1 MKTIIKKISQYN
13 YSSRN
18 GSKIEYLILHDTG
31 NFKDTAKNNAD
42 YFFGGN
48 RNASAHY
55 FVDET
60 SIYQVVEDGN
70 SAWHVGDGKGIN
82 GITNRNSIGIEMCN
96 SGGYIAKA
104 TVDIT
109 IELVRELMKKYNI
122 DINHVKRHYDAS
134 KKICPRSMS
143 DNSWALWNDFIKQLE
158 GISIVVEEKPSTA
171 SIKVNYCFE
180 FQKFYN
186 EVTRTSKPLKID
198 GVYGENTQ
206 NALDALLVY
215 IKQSKKY
222 KYCLEFQNFY
232 NEVTQTKSP
241 LICDG
246 VWGDNSAKAF
256 QIIND
261 LIKKFNNIKK
271 P

>member
-1 MKTIIKKISQYN
+1 MKTIIKRISQFN
-13 YSSRN
+13 YSSRY

-48 RNASAHY
+48 RSASAHY

-60 SIYQVVEDGN
+60 SIYQVVEEEN
-70 SAWHVGDGKGIN
+70 SAWHVGDGKGMN
-82 GITNRNSIGIEMCN
+82 GITNSNSIGIEMCN
-96 SGGYIAKA
+96 SGGYVAKA
-104 TVDIT
+104 TIDIT
-109 IELVRELMKKYNI
+109 IELVRGLMKKYNI
-122 DINHVKRHYDAS
+122 DTNHVKRHYDAS

-143 DNSWALWNDFIKQLE
+143 DNAWALWNDFKQQLE
-158 GISIVVEEKPSTA
+158 GVNIIVEEKESTA
-171 SIKVNYCFE
+171 STKVNYCLE

-186 EVTRTSKPLKID
+186 EVTQTSKPLKID
-198 GVYGENTQ
+198 GIYGKNTQ
-206 NALDALLVY
+206 SSLDILLVY
-215 IKQSKKY
+215 IKQGKKN

-261 LIKKFNNIKK
+261 LIKRFNNIKNL
-271 P
+271 